1 MMFFREMW
9 KNGQD
14 VKLEFDRISWDKE
27 ISLYEARRQIDL
39 LFYPFKKVWDFLVD
53 FWLFGILQNMFVCPI
68 IK

>member
-39 LFYPFKKVWDFLVD
+39 LFYPFKKVWDF
-53 FWLFGILQNMFVCPI
+53 
-68 IK
+68 